1 MTFLARSSGAS
12 AAGFSGI
19 YPMLYALFA
28 ADGSLDRAAMRRQV
42 QACLRGGAHGVAVL
56 GLATEVR
63 KLAPEERRQLASW
76 VIEDVGAA
84 VPVAVT
90 VSEPTVEAQVRF
102 AAWAAERGASWVILQ
117 PPPERGM
124 PEAWYAE
131 FFAQVMDR
139 ADLPCAIQNAPEYIG
154 VGLGAES
161 IEALRRRCANFTL
174 LKGEGPVLGIRQVIE
189 AVAGRLA
196 VFNGRGGLELP
207 DNLRAGC
214 AGMIPA
220 TDTFDYQVKIFELMH
235 RAVSA
240 EKAGRTGGVA
250 GDDDI
255 GAAAGADHR
264 GTDER
269 AAEELYRQ
277 VLPAIVFTLQSLDT
291 LICYGKR
298 LAALRLGLP
307 DVYDRAPGL
316 QPTGF
321 GLRCVRRYADMLGRL
336 A

>member
-1 MTFLARSSGAS
+1 
-12 AAGFSGI
+12 
-19 YPMLYALFA
+19 MLYAFFA
-28 ADGSLDRAAMRRQV
+28 ADGSLDRAALRRQV

-56 GLATEVR
+56 GLATEVA
-63 KLAPEERRQLASW
+63 KLAPQERRQLVSW
-76 VIEDVGAA
+76 VIEDVAGA

-90 VSEPTVEAQVRF
+90 VSDPTVDAQAQF
-102 AAWAAERGASWVILQ
+102 AAWAGERGASWVILQ

-139 ADLPCAIQNAPEYIG
+139 VDLPCAIQNAPEYIG
-154 VGLGAES
+154 VGLGAQS
-161 IEALRRRCANFTL
+161 IEALRQRCGNFTL

-220 TDTFDYQVKIFELMH
+220 TDTFDYQVRIFELMH
-235 RAVSA
+235 RAGGA
-240 EKAGRTGGVA
+240 YEKPGAGGAYEKPGA
-250 GDDDI
+250 G
-255 GAAAGADHR
+255 GADNPGAR
-264 GTDER
+264 GADEP

-291 LICYGKR
+291 LVCYGKR

-307 DVYDRAPGL
+307 EVVDRAPGL
-316 QPTGF
+316 QPTDF
-321 GLRCVRRYADMLGRL
+321 GVRCVQRYADVLGRL